1 MPVKQRYHLHV
12 CIVRNEQPEFENALQ
27 LALSDKYFLTWD
39 LIASPSQFMDY
50 TKQQMESCDCVLF
63 VLGASYGTLSP
74 SGVSFLHLSY
84 VYAST
89 KKKPMI
95 ALIRAQNS
103 MTEYSRQRIDLA
115 SMISKDMPKTSFT
128 FERTQEAILD
138 CQRALKDMIANNL
151 LVGWTKQEKPSIIE
165 KPLAIEKKPLLAL
178 SVKKEQID
186 LPKST
191 LQTGDILVLSYS
203 AHGYQDGNLHD
214 ITATHTFTWGDV
226 LELLKQL
233 PQPFSNESMLKQLND
248 SLKPMALFEAKKV
261 LPNVHAV
268 ARCQISAEDFHWI
281 RKQLIENHWIISNKE
296 ERSIRELWQVNPNL

>member
-12 CIVRNEQPEFENALQ
+12 CIVRNEQPEFENTLQ

-50 TKQQMESCDCVLF
+50 TKQQMDSCDCVLF

-115 SMISKDMPKTSFT
+115 GMISKDLPKTSFT
-128 FERTQEAILD
+128 FERTHDAIID
-138 CQRALKDMIANNL
+138 CQRALKEMTVNNL
-151 LVGWTKQEKPSIIE
+151 FTGWLKQDKSDTITQTLVT
-165 KPLAIEKKPLLAL
+165 EKKPLSALAI
-178 SVKKEQID
+178 KKESADVAKINLQI
-186 LPKST
+186 
-191 LQTGDILVLSYS
+191 GDILVLNYS

-214 ITATHTFTWGDV
+214 ITATHTFTWGEV

-233 PQPFSNESMLKQLND
+233 PQPFSSESMLKQLND
-248 SLKPMALFEAKKV
+248 SLKTMALFEAKKV
-261 LPNVHAV
+261 LPKVHAV
-268 ARCQISAEDFHWI
+268 ARCQISAKDFHWI
-281 RKQLIENHWIISNKE
+281 RTQLIENHWITPYKE